1 MTFALG
7 IDIEGAI
14 LAASGRKA
22 GNVKVQTAI
31 DGFLAVHEWMDE
43 RGILTPLRL
52 AHLFGQCAHES
63 MGFTHTIESL
73 SYSADRLMAV
83 WPSRFQHITFAR
95 QYARQPKKLANYV
108 YARRMG
114 NGDPTTDDGWR
125 YRGRGYLQLTGRANY
140 RRAGKA
146 LGIDLEVAP
155 ERATDP
161 EIAWQIAASYLA
173 TRSRSGK
180 TALVWADADNVK
192 MVTRI
197 VNGGLNGLAD
207 RIARTGRALDTL
219 ELPNETIKETTK

>member
-1 MTFALG
+1 
-7 IDIEGAI
+7 
-14 LAASGRKA
+14 
-22 GNVKVQTAI
+22 
-31 DGFLAVHEWMDE
+31 
-43 RGILTPLRL
+43 
-52 AHLFGQCAHES
+52 
-63 MGFTHTIESL
+63 
-73 SYSADRLMAV
+73 
-83 WPSRFQHITFAR
+83 
-95 QYARQPKKLANYV
+95 
-108 YARRMG
+108 MG
-114 NGDPTTDDGWR
+114 NGDPTTGDGWR

-161 EIAWQIAASYLA
+161 GIAWQIAASYLA

-219 ELPNETIKETTK
+219 ERPNETITEMKMTDPMINPPTEPKPWYTSKTLWANIIAGAAAVAGAFGIDLGLDPETQVKLAVGIIIVMNMILRLVTKRPLA